1 MIPCSL
7 DNYFQETELSRYQNN
22 INCSTND
29 ETLRLQNDLEH
40 HSPAKVRIPTEDQ
53 MRESRKNM
61 IGNIDYIM
69 LYGNVTGNPK
79 TAEIWE
85 QLEMAIQ
92 DCQVATRNLILGSST
107 TTEGTSVVW
116 PAFNTKKKKAT
127 KRLKGITG

>member
-22 INCSTND
+22 IHCSTHD

-40 HSPAKVRIPTEDQ
+40 HSPAKARIPTEDQ

-69 LYGNVTGNPK
+69 QYGNVTGNPK

-85 QLEMAIQ
+85 H
-92 DCQVATRNLILGSST
+92 
-107 TTEGTSVVW
+107 
-116 PAFNTKKKKAT
+116 
-127 KRLKGITG
+127 